1 VADPWFVPTILTGC
15 DPQIML
21 PGFLVLA
28 FQTMRLDEFPVNR
41 KNISQV
47 IYNLCTSPTQEKV
60 DK

>member
-1 VADPWFVPTILTGC
+1 
-15 DPQIML
+15 ML

-28 FQTMRLDEFPVNR
+28 FRTLRLDEFPVNR

-47 IYNLCTSPTQEKV
+47 IYNLGTSPAQEKV